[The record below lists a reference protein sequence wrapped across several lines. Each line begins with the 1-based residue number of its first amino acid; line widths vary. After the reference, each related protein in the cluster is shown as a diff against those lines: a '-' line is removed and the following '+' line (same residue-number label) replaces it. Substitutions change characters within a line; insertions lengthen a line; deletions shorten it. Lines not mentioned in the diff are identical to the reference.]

1 MNSMRSRVASSH
13 KSVFRTNSGNLIRP
27 LMWSR
32 SLALS
37 SEMCG
42 FQSRARDQNLRVNLE
57 FPRFNNALG
66 VMMMDTTKKTFI
78 LVHGAWHGGWCYR
91 HTAAALRKMGHE
103 VFTPTHTGV
112 GERAHEADENITLET
127 HIRDVAG
134 CIEAEEISD
143 VILVGHSYGG
153 MVITGVADRMA
164 DRIKALVYLDAF
176 VPGDG
181 ESLMALLQKALEPS
195 AAAQF
200 IGGFRGAVLEKNSG
214 MMHPLTAELLHVSPA
229 NREWVNRRCVPQ
241 ALATFEMPVLLSGK
255 IENVKRRVY
264 ILADGWDPSPF
275 RYFAKK
281 YTGAPGWDV
290 VKLPSG
296 HDVMVDMPNELAAAI
311 AKIA

>member
-1 MNSMRSRVASSH
+1 VANI
-13 KSVFRTNSGNLIRP
+13 V
-27 LMWSR
+27 
-32 SLALS
+32 
-37 SEMCG
+37 
-42 FQSRARDQNLRVNLE
+42 
-57 FPRFNNALG
+57 
-66 VMMMDTTKKTFI
+66 

-112 GERAHEADENITLET
+112 GERAHQAAENITLET

-134 CIEAEEISD
+134 CIEAEELGDI
-143 VILVGHSYGG
+143 ILVGHSYGG

-181 ESLMALLQKALEPS
+181 ESAVALLHKALEPPV
-195 AAAQF
+195 AVQF
-200 IGGFRGAVLEKNSG
+200 IAGFRGAALEKNSG
-214 MMHPLTAELLHVSPA
+214 MTRPLPAEMFNVSPA
-229 NREWVNRRCVPQ
+229 NRDWVNRRCVPE
-241 ALATFEMPVLLSGK
+241 ALATFEMPVLLSGR
-255 IENVKRRVY
+255 IENVKRRLY

-290 VKLPSG
+290 IKLSSG
-296 HDVMVDMPNELAAAI
+296 HDVMVDVPDELAAAI
-311 AKIA
+311 AKMV

>member
-1 MNSMRSRVASSH
+1 MANIV
-13 KSVFRTNSGNLIRP
+13 
-27 LMWSR
+27 
-32 SLALS
+32 
-37 SEMCG
+37 
-42 FQSRARDQNLRVNLE
+42 
-57 FPRFNNALG
+57 
-66 VMMMDTTKKTFI
+66 
-78 LVHGAWHGGWCYR
+78 LVHGAWHGAWCYR
-91 HTAAALRKMGHE
+91 HTAAALRRMGHE

-112 GERAHEADENITLET
+112 GERAHMAGETITLET

-143 VILVGHSYGG
+143 IILVGHSYGG

-181 ESLMALLQKALEPS
+181 DSLMALLQKAVEPPV
-195 AAAQF
+195 AAQF
-200 IGGFRGAVLEKNSG
+200 IGGFRGAALEKNSG
-214 MMHPLTAELLHVSPA
+214 MMHPLTAEMLNVSPV

-255 IENVKRRVY
+255 IENVKQRVY

-290 VKLPSG
+290 IKLRSG
-296 HDVMVDMPNELAAAI
+296 HDVMVDLPNELAAAI
-311 AKIA
+311 ANVGEIGDLAP